1 MVTRLLH
8 LPEVPKPPDAADAL
22 ALAICHLS
30 AGRFR
35 AAAGAGG
42 AMRTFDGSSPP
53 PRCPA
58 WPGPSPPPP
67 NGRHPEGRLEA
78 APGSVRCMI
87 GSLRGTILDRA
98 IGGEVLVEVGGVG
111 YRVAVPSGA
120 FAALEPG
127 GPAFLFTHLVV
138 REDALSLYGFP
149 DREQRDT
156 FEALMSATGVGP
168 KLALAILSA
177 HSPSALRRAVIE
189 GDLDA
194 LTLVPGRREAHR
206 PAAHDRAGGQARH
219 HRPRPRRRRRG
230 RPERP
235 GRDAGRPRGPR
246 LRRRGGALRAR
257 QPCPTTGP
265 SRCC

>member
-1 MVTRLLH
+1 
-8 LPEVPKPPDAADAL
+8 
-22 ALAICHLS
+22 
-30 AGRFR
+30 
-35 AAAGAGG
+35 
-42 AMRTFDGSSPP
+42 
-53 PRCPA
+53 
-58 WPGPSPPPP
+58 
-67 NGRHPEGRLEA
+67 
-78 APGSVRCMI
+78 MI

-98 IGGEVLVEVGGVG
+98 IGGEVLVEVAGVG

-120 FAALEPG
+120 FAGLEPG

-194 LTLVPGRREAHR
+194 LTLVPGVGKRTAQRLMIELAAKLGTTSPDLDTVPGAPSARAEMRAALEGLGYGGEEVRYVLDSLPDEGPVEVLLKEALKLLAVDRAPR
-206 PAAHDRAGGQARH
+206 PALNGHGNARA
-219 HRPRPRRRRRG
+219 
-230 RPERP
+230 
-235 GRDAGRPRGPR
+235 
-246 LRRRGGALRAR
+246 
-257 QPCPTTGP
+257 
-265 SRCC
+265 